1 MKTIDLS
8 KEKGEL
14 VDLMINQRVSK
25 FELRNK
31 GKRPTYLIL
40 NTQGSFLLKT
50 YLGFDDVIELPYI
63 YRGMEV
69 LFSPKQDAEEVRV
82 I

>member
-40 NTQGSFLLKT
+40 NTQGSF
-50 YLGFDDVIELPYI
+50 
-63 YRGMEV
+63 
-69 LFSPKQDAEEVRV
+69 A
-82 I
+82 